1 MRVKWTSW
9 SGTGQ
14 KGALGSI
21 IVIISELWLDLCV
34 VSPWLET
41 KFLLKK
47 KLSRHKISCQ
57 NIWVVLHG
65 ANYCPFL
72 YTNNTSVILPLKY
85 RGEYRVIYIFICIR
99 KPVLEFLTG
108 CCYYL
113 KVIPWFVLGLC
124 WYCYLF
130 VIPYHCF
137 NPRLHYGLIS
147 IYKLIVP
154 LLFTEVLLL
163 PTFHFICF
171 NFRIKYT
178 SVKNLH
184 LHCC

>member
-1 MRVKWTSW
+1 MGWYPYINW
-9 SGTGQ
+9 LFLCCLQ
-14 KGALGSI
+14 K
-21 IVIISELWLDLCV
+21 CYFFQ
-34 VSPWLET
+34 P
-41 KFLLKK
+41 
-47 KLSRHKISCQ
+47 
-57 NIWVVLHG
+57 
-65 ANYCPFL
+65 L

-147 IYKLIVP
+147 IYKPIVP

-163 PTFHFICF
+163 PTFHLFVLIFALSTQVWKIYTFTVVRSGCLDVWF
-171 NFRIKYT
+171 LSGFKISVLFKLSRNGQCKYF
-178 SVKNLH
+178 
-184 LHCC
+184 